1 MGDGVMKIVKVGQE
15 PASAPAKPAIPQTTG
30 GKKRDHS
37 RKPKFGILKHGRT
50 ARSKPRFEAV
60 RDPAKSP
67 PVRKSTLR
75 ILTEKGAKSRLKSIR
90 KTVRSMPD
98 QKVRAVLKSAGI
110 RLGPNTPEPL
120 ARDILEGGMEAGM
133 IVAN

>member
-1 MGDGVMKIVKVGQE
+1 MGDGVMKIVKVGQT
-15 PASAPAKPAIPQTTG
+15 APAGPPPPPPTSG
-30 GKKRDHS
+30 SKKRDHS

-50 ARSKPRFEAV
+50 ARTKPRFEAV

-67 PVRKSTLR
+67 PARKSTLR

-98 QKVRAVLKSAGI
+98 QKVRSVLKAAGI
-110 RLGPNTPEPL
+110 PLGEKTPAPL
-120 ARDILEGGMEAGM
+120 AREILEGGMEAGM

>member
-1 MGDGVMKIVKVGQE
+1 MGDGVMKIVKVGQT
-15 PASAPAKPAIPQTTG
+15 ATAAPPPPVVG
-30 GKKRDHS
+30 SSKKRDHS

-75 ILTEKGAKSRLKSIR
+75 ILTEKGVKSRLKSIR
-90 KTVRSMPD
+90 TTVRNMPD
-98 QKVRAVLKSAGI
+98 QKVRAVLKAAGI
-110 RLGPNTPEPL
+110 PLGEKTPAPL
-120 ARDILEGGMEAGM
+120 AREILEGGMEAGM

>member
-1 MGDGVMKIVKVGQE
+1 MKIVKVGQ
-15 PASAPAKPAIPQTTG
+15 SAPAAGPSQAPPPPTTG
-30 GKKRDHS
+30 AGKKRDHS

-75 ILTEKGAKSRLKSIR
+75 ILTEKGAKTRLKSIR

-98 QKVRAVLKSAGI
+98 QKVRSVLKAAGI
-110 RLGPNTPEPL
+110 PLGEKTPAPL
-120 ARDILEGGMEAGM
+120 AREILEGGMEAGM

>member
-1 MGDGVMKIVKVGQE
+1 MKIVKVGQT
-15 PASAPAKPAIPQTTG
+15 APAAPAAPPPPTTG
-30 GKKRDHS
+30 GAKKRDHS

-50 ARSKPRFEAV
+50 ARTKPRFEAV

-75 ILTEKGAKSRLKSIR
+75 ILTEKGAKTRLKSIR

-98 QKVRAVLKSAGI
+98 QKVRAVLKAAGI
-110 RLGPNTPEPL
+110 PLGEKTPAPL
-120 ARDILEGGMEAGM
+120 AREILEGGMEAGM

>member
-15 PASAPAKPAIPQTTG
+15 PAAPVPAKSTQG

-50 ARSKPRFEAV
+50 ARTKSRFEAV

-67 PVRKSTLR
+67 PTRKSTLR

-90 KTVRSMPD
+90 KTVRSMPE
-98 QKVRAVLKSAGI
+98 QKVRAVLKAAGI
-110 RLGPNTPEPL
+110 QLGPKTPEPL

>member
-1 MGDGVMKIVKVGQE
+1 MGDGIMKIVKVGQE
-15 PASAPAKPAIPQTTG
+15 PAAPAPAKSTQG

-37 RKPKFGILKHGRT
+37 RKPKFGILKNGRT
-50 ARSKPRFEAV
+50 ARNRFEAV

-67 PVRKSTLR
+67 PTRKSTLR

-90 KTVRSMPD
+90 KTVRSMPE
-98 QKVRAVLKSAGI
+98 QKVRAVLKAAGI
-110 RLGPNTPEPL
+110 QLGPKTPEPL

>member
-15 PASAPAKPAIPQTTG
+15 PAAAKPAVPPATG

-37 RKPKFGILKHGRT
+37 RKPKFGILKNGRT
-50 ARSKPRFEAV
+50 ARSRARFEAV

-67 PVRKSTLR
+67 PARKSTLR

-90 KTVRSMPD
+90 KTVRNMPD
-98 QKVRAVLKSAGI
+98 QKVHAVLKAAGI
-110 RLGPNTPEPL
+110 RLGAATPTPL